1 MITSEFPDE
10 RCASISENLK
20 VIRENIASAAARS
33 GRDYSDINLMAVT
46 KTVPVEYI
54 NYSIDNCGVNLIGEN
69 KVQEFLLKKPE
80 LHLDGVEKHIIGH
93 LQSNKVKKI
102 VPLVDMIQS
111 VDSFHIASEISKR
124 SAEADI
130 VSKILLEINIGAEES
145 KTGFDK
151 AALFESL
158 YQISGLGN
166 ITVNGIMTIP
176 PICDDKKTLCGY
188 FDSMAAIFSEI
199 KERGFANFDMRI
211 LSMGMS
217 GDYVEAI
224 ENGSNMVR
232 IGSLIYGAR
241 VYK

>member
-10 RCASISENLK
+10 RCASISESLK
-20 VIRENIASAAARS
+20 IIRENIASAAARS

-145 KTGFDK
+145 KTGFDR

-158 YQISGLGN
+158 YQISELGN

-176 PICDDKKTLCGY
+176 PICDDKKMLCGY
-188 FDSMAAIFSEI
+188 FNSMAEIFSEI
-199 KERGFANFDMRI
+199 KERGFANFDMSI

>member
-1 MITSEFPDE
+1 MITSAFPDE

-20 VIRENIASAAARS
+20 IIRENIADAAARS
-33 GRDYSDINLMAVT
+33 GRDFSDINLMAVT

-54 NYSIDNCGVNLIGEN
+54 NYSINNCGVNLIGEN

-80 LHLDGVEKHIIGH
+80 LNLDGVEKHIIGH

-124 SAEADI
+124 SAEAGI

-158 YQISGLGN
+158 CQISELGN

-176 PICDDKKTLCGY
+176 PICDDKKMLCGY
-188 FDSMAAIFSEI
+188 FDSMSSIYAEI